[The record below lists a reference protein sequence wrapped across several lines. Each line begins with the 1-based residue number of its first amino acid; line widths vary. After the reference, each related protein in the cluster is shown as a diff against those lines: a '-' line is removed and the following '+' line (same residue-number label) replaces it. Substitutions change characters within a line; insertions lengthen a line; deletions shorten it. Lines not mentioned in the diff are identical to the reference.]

1 MFSILI
7 EKIEQYL
14 GGAVGIF
21 IFIHLFMAAKKRG
34 ISIKTTKESY
44 MCRICLFQIHTKE
57 SINWIKKF
65 NLKVLYRKGPEKRS
79 RIIA

>member
-21 IFIHLFMAAKKRG
+21 IFIHLFMAAKERG

-44 MCRICLFQIHTKE
+44 MCLFQIHTKE